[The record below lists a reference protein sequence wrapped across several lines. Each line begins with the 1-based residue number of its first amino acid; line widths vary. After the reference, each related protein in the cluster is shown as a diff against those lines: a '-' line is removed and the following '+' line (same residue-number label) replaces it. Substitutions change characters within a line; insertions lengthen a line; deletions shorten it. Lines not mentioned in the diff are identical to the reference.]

1 MLKNEGNPTNT
12 FLYFFHIC
20 NILRN
25 INAEGEDK
33 RKFDVKFEL
42 LTKSGSQIALYL
54 VKYTRYQ

>member
-1 MLKNEGNPTNT
+1 MFPHIHFFN
-12 FLYFFHIC
+12 FFHIC

-25 INAEGEDK
+25 INAEGEDT

-54 VKYTRYQ
+54 EKYTRY